1 MRPFFTFAAAVIIS
15 SGLATQAVAETW
27 ISTWAAPAFARLD
40 QPLQTLS
47 PTAQTFPWA
56 REVPVAAS
64 GQELAV
70 SGASPVHYLS
80 ASAQWPDPQ
89 MAAEGCAAQSQYS
102 RDGFHDVQQRRGFD
116 CRRRQRSRDY
126 SSGTLLRAAVARF
139 WRTHRDHAAD
149 AHPCL

>member
-15 SGLATQAVAETW
+15 SGLATQAAAETW

-70 SGASPVHYLS
+70 SGASPVHCNVS
-80 ASAQWPDPQ
+80 K
-89 MAAEGCAAQSQYS
+89 
-102 RDGFHDVQQRRGFD
+102 
-116 CRRRQRSRDY
+116 
-126 SSGTLLRAAVARF
+126 
-139 WRTHRDHAAD
+139 
-149 AHPCL
+149 